1 MTTKGLE
8 SCQTAKWQC
17 HESYAF
23 YLFNNNGFNVLKQCD
38 CY

>member
-1 MTTKGLE
+1 MTTKGLK

-23 YLFNNNGFNVLKQCD
+23 YLFNNGFNVLKQCD